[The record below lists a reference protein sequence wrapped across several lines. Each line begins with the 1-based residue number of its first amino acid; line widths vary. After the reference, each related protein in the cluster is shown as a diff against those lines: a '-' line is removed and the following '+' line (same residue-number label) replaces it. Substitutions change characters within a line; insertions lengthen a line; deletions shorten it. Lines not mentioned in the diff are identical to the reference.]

1 MLEISGEFRNV
12 LLENNGEDEHIRN
25 EKVLHIDKKERNIL
39 QTIKERQANWIG
51 HILSMNC
58 FVKDIIEG
66 KVERRTEV
74 TEWRAVRSK
83 QLQDDFKGK
92 RG

>member
-1 MLEISGEFRNV
+1 MTGKFWNV
-12 LLENNGEDEHIRN
+12 LLEKNGEIEHIRN